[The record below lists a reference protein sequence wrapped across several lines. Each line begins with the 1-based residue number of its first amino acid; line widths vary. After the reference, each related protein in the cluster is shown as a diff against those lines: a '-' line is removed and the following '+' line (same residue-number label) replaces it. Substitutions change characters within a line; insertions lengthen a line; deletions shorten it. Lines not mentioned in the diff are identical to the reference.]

1 LLHANDT
8 QTPAQTRSTEHRLS
22 DGAAPD
28 APGRWSSIWW
38 LALVGLVAVLLCA
51 PFFRFL
57 TFLGDEG
64 TLLRE
69 AELLLR
75 GQRLYADF
83 FQFLPPGAVVVT
95 AAWFTVAGVSFG
107 AARSLAIMTFVGIAC
122 FTYLSC
128 RQASRNA
135 ALSALLVVCW
145 LTLSLWPWMQI
156 SHHWFATL
164 GSGVAAWAAF
174 VSLGQ
179 PEQRLNWPLISGT
192 AAGAVAMFVPHA
204 GAFIML
210 AALTAFLNLRRNRAQ
225 FVAYL
230 FGCALAPAGVLAYLL
245 EQHTL
250 FAAFDDVI
258 LYTATHYTSVNKVPF
273 GFGASTIDLPL
284 KYVFGLAALLT
295 LIVCAFDWPAWF
307 SDRRLRLCIALALA
321 GFLGC
326 YPRPDIVHVA
336 MSAPL
341 ALPLLAFC
349 MTRLT
354 QSWRPAYRYAAA
366 AALIAL
372 YSPSLRIFQGRV
384 RQVLA
389 AEIIPTP
396 RGNVAPFGQYTAHRG
411 LPELLAAIAATPPG
425 DAYFFYPYDAMLPFL
440 SGREHVSKYD
450 IFAPVYTTPVQYQEA
465 CRSVIRDASWVVVDR
480 FWEDPKGWKDIFP
493 SMADAKPRETARF
506 EQALDSA
513 FELIPNTGTFE
524 LRRRRES
531 VSDSVCDGIA
541 G

>member
-1 LLHANDT
+1 MLHANDT
-8 QTPAQTRSTEHRLS
+8 QTPAQIRSTEHRLS

-38 LALVGLVAVLLCA
+38 LALVGLASVLLCA
-51 PFFRFL
+51 PFFRVFY
-57 TFLGDEG
+57 FPGDEG
-64 TLLRE
+64 PLLRE

-75 GQRLYADF
+75 GQRLYVDF
-83 FQFLPPGAVVVT
+83 FQFLPPGAIVVT
-95 AAWFTVAGVSFG
+95 AAWFSVAGVSFG
-107 AARSLAIMTFVGIAC
+107 AARSLAIITIIGIVC

-145 LTLSLWPWMQI
+145 LTLSLSPWMQI

-164 GSGVAAWAAF
+164 VSLVAAWAAF
-174 VSLGQ
+174 VSLDE
-179 PEQRLNWPLISGT
+179 PERRLRWPLISGA
-192 AAGAVAMFVPHA
+192 AAGAAAMFVPHA
-204 GAFIML
+204 GALIML
-210 AALTAFLNLRRNRAQ
+210 AALTAFLNLRRNRGQ

-230 FGCALAPAGVLAYLL
+230 FGCALAPAAVLAYLL

-250 FAAFDDVI
+250 VAAFDDVI
-258 LYTATHYTSVNKVPF
+258 LYTAANYASVNKVPF
-273 GFGASTIDLPL
+273 GFGASRINVPL
-284 KYVFGLAALLT
+284 KYVFGIGALLT

-307 SDRRLRLCIALALA
+307 SDRRLRLCVALALA

-326 YPRPDIVHVA
+326 FPRADIWHISFA
-336 MSAPL
+336 APL

-366 AALIAL
+366 ALLIAL
-372 YSPSLRIFQGRV
+372 CLPSFRIVQGRA
-384 RQVLA
+384 RQLLA
-389 AEIIPTP
+389 TEIVSTP
-396 RGNVAPFGQYTAHRG
+396 RGSVRQLITFTAQRG
-411 LPELLAAIAATPPG
+411 LPELIAAIAATPFRG
-425 DAYFFYPYDAMLPFL
+425 AYFFYPYDAMLPFL
-440 SGREHVSKYD
+440 TGRKHVSKYD
-450 IFAPVYTTPVQYQEA
+450 ILAPEYTTPAQYEEA
-465 CRSVIRDASWVVVDR
+465 CRAVIRDASWVVVDR
-480 FWEDPKGWKDIFP
+480 YWTYNSWKNGFP
-493 SMADAKPRETARF
+493 SMSDAKPQETTRF

-513 FELIPNTGTFE
+513 FELITNTGTFE
-524 LRRRRES
+524 LRRSRQG

>member
-1 LLHANDT
+1 LLTNDT
-8 QTPAQTRSTEHRLS
+8 QTPAQTRSTEHQLS
-22 DGAAPD
+22 EGAAPD

-38 LALVGLVAVLLCA
+38 LALVGFVTVVLCA

-57 TFLGDEG
+57 FFLGDEG

-69 AELLLR
+69 AELVLR

-95 AAWFTVAGVSFG
+95 AAWFSVAGVSFG

-145 LTLSLWPWMQI
+145 LTLSLWAWMQI

-164 GSGVAAWAAF
+164 LSVAAAWAAF

-179 PEQRLNWPLISGT
+179 PERRLSWPLISGA

-210 AALTAFLNLRRNRAQ
+210 AALTAFLNVRQQNWPQLL
-225 FVAYL
+225 AYV
-230 FGCALAPAGVLAYLL
+230 FGCALAPAAVLAYLL

-258 LYTATHYTSVNKVPF
+258 LYTATHYTSINKVPF
-273 GFGASTIDLPL
+273 GFSASTINLPL

-326 YPRPDIVHVA
+326 YPRPDMVHIA
-336 MSAPL
+336 LSAPL

-366 AALIAL
+366 AALIAVCL
-372 YSPSLRIFQGRV
+372 PSFRIFQGRA
-384 RQVLA
+384 RLLLA
-389 AEIIPTP
+389 TEIVSTP
-396 RGNVAPFGQYTAHRG
+396 RGGVRPFEKFTAQRG

-440 SGREHVSKYD
+440 TGRKHVSKYD
-450 IFAPVYTTPVQYQEA
+450 ILTPVYTTPAQYEEA

-480 FWEDPKGWKDIFP
+480 YWNDYNSWKNLFP
-493 SMADAKPRETARF
+493 SMPYAKPRETAQF

-513 FELIPNTGTFE
+513 FELTPNTGTFE
-524 LRRRRES
+524 LRRRRQG